1 MVMPRKVP
9 VEFGVVFP
17 YGAFAV
23 GEVVQVRDYD
33 RSTRE
38 TAVQAND
45 PDSGLPMWSV
55 DVVDADPEARKAN
68 RTISVKIPAAVQ
80 PVLPALTDGTPFRQV
95 EFEKLLA
102 TAYVEQNGDFSRVA
116 WSFRAS
122 GVHEPSQ
129 RTKTPAG
136 QAKSTSESA
145 VA

>member
-1 MVMPRKVP
+1 MVMPRKIP

-17 YGAFAV
+17 EGAFAV
-23 GEVVQVRDYD
+23 GEVTPVRDYD

-38 TAVQAND
+38 TQVQASD
-45 PDSGLPMWSV
+45 PDSGLPLWSV
-55 DVVDADPEARKAN
+55 DVVDADPDARKAN

-80 PVLPALTDGTPFRQV
+80 PVLPARTEGTPFRQV

-122 GVHEPSQ
+122 GVREPGNRS
-129 RTKTPAG
+129 RAG
-136 QAKSTSESA
+136 
-145 VA
+145 